1 MADSA
6 IWVKVFPTTPPA
18 DTGVGEWAEVTGGT
32 VTEYT
37 KGDGSVMEVH
47 TFTADGTLTV
57 VTPGYADVLIV
68 GHGMGGYT
76 AALGSGARVLEGKHA
91 LPAGSLAV
99 VVPPPA
105 AHASTYWPGSSLG
118 SLVVGGIAGYVTQT
132 MMTPAGAGGTAAVP
146 ATGWV
151 SSISGTPVEYAKAN
165 SFVNPGDGANGNF
178 AGKPGIVIVAV
189 QKSAPTA
196 SGVVATGGTETTYVG
211 DGTNG
216 VLGQSYKVHQFTAD
230 GTFTVTQGGEADVLI
245 VGGGAAGL
253 SGFPGCGG
261 DFRETR
267 LTLGAGTVAVDVGA
281 GGTDP
286 NTNPWGQPSSFGT
299 AVVTSCS
306 AQGGNSN
313 NAVGAGGVVG
323 SPATVNL
330 GRASSIS
337 GVSVVYGTANAAS
350 PVANRGDGA
359 ASGAGTAGV
368 VIVRYKV

>member
-1 MADSA
+1 
-6 IWVKVFPTTPPA
+6 
-18 DTGVGEWAEVTGGT
+18 
-32 VTEYT
+32 
-37 KGDGSVMEVH
+37 
-47 TFTADGTLTV
+47 
-57 VTPGYADVLIV
+57 
-68 GHGMGGYT
+68 
-76 AALGSGARVLEGKHA
+76 
-91 LPAGSLAV
+91 
-99 VVPPPA
+99 
-105 AHASTYWPGSSLG
+105 
-118 SLVVGGIAGYVTQT
+118 
-132 MMTPAGAGGTAAVP
+132 
-146 ATGWV
+146 
-151 SSISGTPVEYAKAN
+151 
-165 SFVNPGDGANGNF
+165 
-178 AGKPGIVIVAV
+178 VIVAV
-189 QKSAPTA
+189 KKSPATA
-196 SGVVATGGTETTYVG
+196 SGVVASGGTETTYVG